1 MICMERLF
9 NVIFTG
15 FIEKSKHIKQMSNI
29 GLYHVIGST
38 KEYRRVFIGVQKV

>member
-15 FIEKSKHIKQMSNI
+15 FIEKSKYKNDVKYRAVSQNWE
-29 GLYHVIGST
+29 YKGSI
-38 KEYRRVFIGVQKV
+38 EEFL